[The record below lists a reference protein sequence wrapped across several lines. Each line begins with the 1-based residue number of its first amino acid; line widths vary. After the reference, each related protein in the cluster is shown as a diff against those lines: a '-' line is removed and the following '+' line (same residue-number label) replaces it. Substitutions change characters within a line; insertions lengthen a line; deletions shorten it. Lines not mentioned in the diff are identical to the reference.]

1 MDENV
6 SSSKIS
12 MNTVAR
18 EEEGEKGKRE
28 EESEERKEKR
38 RRSRNGQVLL
48 KFDLK

>member
-1 MDENV
+1 MDKNV

-18 EEEGEKGKRE
+18 EEEGEKGK
-28 EESEERKEKR
+28 SEERKEKRRR

>member
-28 EESEERKEKR
+28 EERVRKGR
-38 RRSRNGQVLL
+38 RRGEGVEMD
-48 KFDLK
+48 KYC

>member
-18 EEEGEKGKRE
+18 EEEGEKGK
-28 EESEERKEKR
+28 SEERKEKR
-38 RRSRNGQVLL
+38 RRRGGEEGVEMD
-48 KFDLK
+48 KYC

>member
-18 EEEGEKGKRE
+18 EEEEEKGK
-28 EESEERKEKR
+28 SEERKEKRR